1 MKKYVKKQLEYTVD
15 RQILEASECIM
26 AQAGI
31 TPETLIPMIY
41 AEIVRTGKIPITMQ
55 VSEDNLNTARLITA
69 SQDIPSVHIHDHSS
83 LTRFAE
89 DDGGY

>member
-1 MKKYVKKQLEYTVD
+1 
-15 RQILEASECIM
+15 M

-31 TPETLIPMIY
+31 TAESLIPMIY

-55 VSEDNLNTARLITA
+55 VSEDNLNTARLIAA